1 MREPKVGVVEVND
14 DPLNRAV
21 DMGLAFPNLKAH
33 DEKDADSSHCIDIS
47 EELTEEDNL
56 DDDFMRAGRR

>member
-21 DMGLAFPNLKAH
+21 DMGLAFPNLKAL

>member
-1 MREPKVGVVEVND
+1 VKEPKIGAVDFND

-21 DMGLAFPNLKAH
+21 DMGLALPNLRAL
-33 DEKDADSSHCIDIS
+33 DEKGADSSHSLNIS

-56 DDDFMRAGRR
+56 EGDFLRAGRR